1 MLIVDLLL
9 QALAFVEDAGT
20 ISKMAG
26 STDIIWREM
35 CGENGG
41 KTLFGEELVAN
52 MAGTTIDTVD
62 RWWLVRGRWS
72 VDGSMDHGRRRILLR

>member
-1 MLIVDLLL
+1 MLIVGLLL

-62 RWWLVRGRWS
+62 RWWLVRAWSVVGRW
-72 VDGSMDHGRRRILLR
+72 VDGPWSPSHVT